1 MDLRRQPPDGRGLS
15 PARRARLQVAR
26 LERVDVTVGGALD
39 SFGERQLGRSVDDHE
54 PTRAGILER
63 RDRLVRGEVPAQ
75 TVRALLALLQRRLAE
90 EEVCV
95 AADLGQVR
103 ARRRVTGI
111 GEDRLAVADAQ
122 RIGLK
127 LVVRD
132 ANGRDREAVGL
143 EGLALRV
150 FAELERVEHAC
161 KAEPLTELRELR
173 TAARREP
180 ELRGW

>member
-1 MDLRRQPPDGRGLS
+1 MDLRRQPPVGRGLS

-26 LERVDVTVGGALD
+26 LERVDDTVGGALD
-39 SFGERQLGRSVDDHE
+39 SLGERQLGRWGVDHE
-54 PTRAGILER
+54 ATRAGILER
-63 RDRLVRGEVPAQ
+63 RDRFFRREVPAE
-75 TVRALLALLQRRLAE
+75 TVGAFLALLQSRLAE

-95 AADLGQVR
+95 AADFGQLR

-111 GEDRLAVADAQ
+111 GEDGLAVADAQ

-132 ANGRDREAVGL
+132 AHGRDRQAVGL
-143 EGLALRV
+143 EGLALCV
-150 FAELERVEHAC
+150 LAELERVEHAC
-161 KAEPLTELRELR
+161 KAEPLTEFRELR